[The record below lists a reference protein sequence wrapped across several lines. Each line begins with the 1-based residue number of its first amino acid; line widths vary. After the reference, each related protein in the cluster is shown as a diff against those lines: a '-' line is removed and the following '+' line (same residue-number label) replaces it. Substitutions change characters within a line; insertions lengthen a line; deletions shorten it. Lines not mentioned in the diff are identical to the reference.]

1 MTDSP
6 DPEPSRAELHLG
18 RTHSQARLSARERFL
33 ELIEETASEVISD
46 LRSEA
51 LTPFRMLKN
60 SRGWVIADAIASQD
74 QRTPFETIR
83 LKAEGA
89 QGRDELLGVLEAWQE
104 RWRLRAPWIE
114 NAALQALDQWSRQT
128 AAEIDEKS
136 WPAEFKQLGL
146 LPEVG
151 EPLSLRPYNPLRE
164 SQPAYKTEMLGVLDT
179 YTAGIEQDARERFG
193 AEDWPRRTSQG
204 KRPSDQHLRWCLRY
218 LLGETQYELSFRP
231 EGTEPPAPPRSR
243 SKSRR
248 TGSVHEDAIHRGI
261 KNAAE
266 LLGLTLP

>member
-46 LRSEA
+46 LRNEA
-51 LTPFRMLKN
+51 LAPFHMLKR
-60 SRGWVIADAIASQD
+60 SRGWVIADALASQD
-74 QRTPFETIR
+74 QHTPFETIR

-89 QGRDELLGVLEAWQE
+89 QGREELLEALEAWQE

-231 EGTEPPAPPRSR
+231 EGTEQPAPPRNEFR
-243 SKSRR
+243 KSK
-248 TGSVHEDAIHRGI
+248 VHEGTIRRGI

>member
-6 DPEPSRAELHLG
+6 GPELSRAELHLG
-18 RTHSQARLSARERFL
+18 RTHSQATFSARKRFL

-74 QRTPFETIR
+74 QHTPFETIR
-83 LKAEGA
+83 LKAEGV
-89 QGRDELLGVLEAWQE
+89 QGYEELLGAVEAWQE

-114 NAALQALDQWSRQT
+114 RAVLQALDRWSKPIDT
-128 AAEIDEKS
+128 EINERS
-136 WPAEFKQLGL
+136 WPTEFKQLVW
-146 LPEVG
+146 LPEV
-151 EPLSLRPYNPLRE
+151 EESPSLRPYNPLKETR
-164 SQPAYKTEMLGVLDT
+164 ADYRTEMLGTLAA
-179 YTAGIEQDARERFG
+179 YAARIEQYMRERFG
-193 AEDWPRRTSQG
+193 AEDWPRKTSQF

-218 LLGETQYELSFRP
+218 LLGETRYELSFRP
-231 EGTEPPAPPRSR
+231 EGTEPPAPPRKER
-243 SKSRR
+243 QESKVDKG
-248 TGSVHEDAIHRGI
+248 TIHRGI

>member
-6 DPEPSRAELHLG
+6 GPEPSRAELHLG
-18 RTHSQARLSARERFL
+18 RTHSQATLSARERFL

-51 LTPFRMLKN
+51 LTPFRMLKR
-60 SRGWVIADAIASQD
+60 SRGWVIADVIASQD
-74 QRTPFETIR
+74 QHTPFETIR
-83 LKAEGA
+83 LKAEGV
-89 QGRDELLGVLEAWQE
+89 QGYEELLGAVEAWQE

-114 NAALQALDQWSRQT
+114 RAVLQALDRWSKPIDT
-128 AAEIDEKS
+128 EINERS
-136 WPAEFKQLGL
+136 WPTEFKQLVW

-151 EPLSLRPYNPLRE
+151 ESPSLRPYNPLKE
-164 SQPAYKTEMLGVLDT
+164 SRSDYKEEMLGVLDT
-179 YTAGIEQDARERFG
+179 YAAGIEQDARERFG
-193 AEDWPRRTSQG
+193 AEDWPRKTSQG

-231 EGTEPPAPPRSR
+231 EGTEQPAPSR
-243 SKSRR
+243 NEFRKSKIDEGTIR
-248 TGSVHEDAIHRGI
+248 RGI
-261 KNAAE
+261 KKAAE

>member
-1 MTDSP
+1 MVDP
-6 DPEPSRAELHLG
+6 PGPEPSRAELHLG
-18 RTHSQARLSARERFL
+18 RTHSQARLSARKRFL

-46 LRSEA
+46 LRKEVLA
-51 LTPFRMLKN
+51 PFRTLKG
-60 SRGWVIADAIASQD
+60 SRVWVIAEALASRD

-89 QGRDELLGVLEAWQE
+89 QGREGLLGALEAWQE
-104 RWRLRAPWIE
+104 KWRLRAPWIE
-114 NAALQALDQWSRQT
+114 SAVLQALDYWSKPIDT
-128 AAEIDEKS
+128 EINERS
-136 WPAEFKQLGL
+136 WPTEFKQLVF

-151 EPLSLRPYNPLRE
+151 EPPSLRAYNPLKE
-164 SQPAYKTEMLGVLDT
+164 SRSGYKEEMLATLDT

-193 AEDWPRRTSQG
+193 AEDWPKKTSQG

-231 EGTEPPAPPRSR
+231 EGTEQPAPPRNEF
-243 SKSRR
+243 R
-248 TGSVHEDAIHRGI
+248 TGKVHEDTIHRGI

>member
-6 DPEPSRAELHLG
+6 GPEPSRAELHLG
-18 RTHSQARLSARERFL
+18 RTHSQARLSARKRFL

-46 LRSEA
+46 LRTEA
-51 LTPFRMLKN
+51 LAPFQTLKG
-60 SRGWVIADAIASQD
+60 SRGWVIAEALASQD
-74 QRTPFETIR
+74 QRTPFETVR

-89 QGRDELLGVLEAWQE
+89 QGRDELLEALEAWQE
-104 RWRLRAPWIE
+104 KWRLRAPWIE
-114 NAALQALDQWSRQT
+114 RALLQALDRWSRQT
-128 AAEIDEKS
+128 DAEIDEKS
-136 WPAEFKQLGL
+136 WPAEFKQLVW

-151 EPLSLRPYNPLRE
+151 ESPSLRPYNPLKESRSDYRE
-164 SQPAYKTEMLGVLDT
+164 EMLATLDT
-179 YTAGIEQDARERFG
+179 YVAGIEQYMRERFK
-193 AEDWPRRTSQG
+193 AEDWPKKTSQG
-204 KRPSDQHLRWCLRY
+204 KRTSDQHLRWCLRY
-218 LLGETQYELSFRP
+218 FLGETQYELSFRP
-231 EGTEPPAPPRSR
+231 EGTEQPAPPRSR